1 MTRRF
6 EDRIAVN
13 DLSFSVEPGQI
24 LGLVGPNGAGKTTT
38 LRSVAGVLPLMEG
51 QVLVAGHDIAVD
63 ELAAKRQ
70 LAYVPDDPTPFE
82 VLTVREHLEFTARLY
97 QIDDW
102 EPRAEALLRRFEL
115 KSREGALGSELSRG
129 MRQKLSF
136 CCAWI
141 SSPRVVLLDEPLS
154 GLDPRGIRSARAAI
168 LELRDQGA
176 SIVLSSHLLELIEAM
191 ADRILIL
198 DQGRNLFEGTLDE
211 ARAATSASGSLED
224 VFFAATSNGEQESSG
239 FDAGTKGESRGE
251 DSADSDSADSDPT
264 GPDPTGTDPAGPD
277 PTGTG
282 GHIDGAPS
290 GGDPPTGERH
300 RATPGDGGEGDP
312 EF

>member
-1 MTRRF
+1 MSASLIVRNVTRRF
-6 EDRIAVN
+6 EDRVAVDN
-13 DLSFSVEPGQI
+13 LSFSVEPGQI

-38 LRSVAGVLPLMEG
+38 LRSVAGVLPLTDG
-51 QVLVAGHDIAVD
+51 QVFVAGHDIATD

-70 LAYVPDDPTPFE
+70 LAYVPDDPAPFE

-97 QIDDW
+97 QVRDW
-102 EPRAEALLRRFEL
+102 EARADALLQRFEL
-115 KSREGALGSELSRG
+115 KSREDALGSELSRG

-141 SSPRVVLLDEPLS
+141 SSPKVVLLDEPLS

-176 SIVLSSHLLELIEAM
+176 SIVLSSHLLELIEVM

-211 ARAATSASGSLED
+211 ARASMSASGSLED
-224 VFFAATSNGEQESSG
+224 VFFAAT
-239 FDAGTKGESRGE
+239 
-251 DSADSDSADSDPT
+251 
-264 GPDPTGTDPAGPD
+264 
-277 PTGTG
+277 G
-282 GHIDGAPS
+282 GHGDEPGYGGLAESQGAAELTEPILPDFPS
-290 GGDPPTGERH
+290 ESGPGDPRP
-300 RATPGDGGEGDP
+300 
-312 EF
+312 